1 LYLSEYSLYLKKL
14 YFLKTYTLI
23 TYLSEL
29 LPLGLTLFFLKKIKL
44 DHLKVFFIYAVL
56 LAFFSSTSLYVLNFQ
71 HSKSSYLF
79 VLRIYIAVEYATFI
93 FFFSLLLSNKI
104 LKKIILFSIIPF
116 WAYCVYNFFIS
127 KPDTFNNYPA
137 LIEFSVFILVIIYYF
152 YEKMRV
158 VSSIPLSKSI
168 SFWLCVGL
176 FIYFT
181 GNLFF
186 LLFVTS
192 VTDKDIIKQMLLIY
206 SAVTITKNIIL
217 GSAWFANESV
227 LSDADIIQLPENMN
241 LDDDFN
247 FTKTNNP

>member
-1 LYLSEYSLYLKKL
+1 MTTKS
-14 YFLKTYTLI
+14 LI
-23 TYLSEL
+23 TFLSEL
-29 LPLGLTLFFLKKIKL
+29 LPLVICICFLKKINTKY
-44 DHLKVFFIYAVL
+44 LKAFFVYTIL
-56 LAFFSSTSLYVLNFQ
+56 LAFFSTAALYVLNYE
-71 HSKSSYLF
+71 HSRSAYLF
-79 VLRIYIAVEYATFI
+79 ILRVYIAIEYAI
-93 FFFSLLLSNKI
+93 LVYFFSILFQNIILRKIVLLSI
-104 LKKIILFSIIPF
+104 VPF
-116 WAYCVYNFFIS
+116 WIYCIYNFFVS

-137 LIEFSVFILVIIYYF
+137 LIQFSVFILVIIYYF

-158 VSSIPLSKSI
+158 VSSMPLYKSI

-186 LLFVTS
+186 LLFATS
-192 VTDKDIIKQMLLIY
+192 ATDKDIIKQMLLIY

-227 LSDADIIQLPENMN
+227 SSDADIIQLPENMN